1 MKKTAKFWNILMFV
15 VMMMLVMV
23 SCGGNN
29 DDSNSGS
36 TPNVV
41 DGPTIW
47 SGKRIVGLNFTV
59 EESPYG
65 TLQPIE
71 IKCEYDSKG
80 RLSKIFG
87 DVTVLEDKFVTKTEE
102 IASIDYDLQTVT
114 ILENSYNN
122 ERLTFGFSLNKNG
135 YISQV
140 GTCILKYEDNYL
152 TGVEETKFLSTL
164 SYDENSLIKA
174 TVSNMT
180 KGNLTLYYLTYG
192 NVDNQGDLV
201 INAIRTDDKGDFLT
215 ISPHSIVSFIAYQ
228 AGLFGKVSK
237 HFLHFSDKSASSGV
251 LNLERG
257 KESYVVKMNFTC
269 E

>member
-65 TLQPIE
+65 TLQPTE

-80 RLSKIFG
+80 RLSKILMKNSKQNPY
-87 DVTVLEDKFVTKTEE
+87 DV
-102 IASIDYDLQTVT
+102 IASVDYDLQTVT

-122 ERLTFGFSLNKNG
+122 KKLTFGFSLNKNG

-174 TVSNMT
+174 TVSNMS